1 MFLFQGPFGTV
12 LHTGDCRLTPGCL
25 GALMPLLAG
34 HRIDE
39 LFLDCTFARCS
50 LRFPAR
56 NDSIRQVISC
66 IRKHPNAPV
75 VYLVCDKL
83 GHEDVLIEVSRAFG
97 SKIYVDRDSNS
108 DCHHTLTHVAPEILA
123 ADDAASSTRFH
134 VLLFRP
140 RLSERAT
147 EILGLARA
155 QQQPEP
161 LIVRASAQ
169 WYANYYKASES
180 WSQQQRKPVLTVR
193 EPMRDEDGVW
203 RVCLSMHSSR
213 EELER
218 ALWILKPKCV
228 ESTTPPFLAEDAM
241 IPSRMPPTRRSCSF

>member
-1 MFLFQGPFGTV
+1 MTIIPF
-12 LHTGDCRLTPGCL
+12 
-25 GALMPLLAG
+25 
-34 HRIDE
+34 
-39 LFLDCTFARCS
+39 
-50 LRFPAR
+50 
-56 NDSIRQVISC
+56 QVISC

-75 VYLVCDKL
+75 VYLVCNML

-218 ALWILKPKCV
+218 VLWILKPKCV